1 MNADCLFCKI
11 VQRVVPAAILYQDDL
26 VTAFR
31 DINPQAPT
39 HVLVIPNEHV
49 ADLSELTLA
58 HGETLARV
66 MHTLNEVATAEG
78 IAESGYR
85 ILANTGA
92 DAHQEVF
99 HLHFHL
105 FGGRALGPMLSAGA
119 C

>member
-1 MNADCLFCKI
+1 MNTDCLFCKI
-11 VQRVVPAAILYQDDL
+11 VQGEIPAAILYQDEQ

-39 HVLVIPNEHV
+39 HVLVIPNQHV
-49 ADLSELTLA
+49 ADLSELNLS
-58 HGETLARV
+58 HGETLARIV
-66 MHTLNEVATAEG
+66 HVLNEIAKSEG
-78 IAESGYR
+78 ISESGYR

-105 FGGRALGPMLSAGA
+105 FGGRALGPMLSSGA
-119 C
+119 